1 MLDAVQTCPG
11 RCSENRDDE
20 EGSEERSCVTGL
32 ISSMWTYV
40 ESFSRI
46 AMVGEDS
53 FEMYLR

>member
-1 MLDAVQTCPG
+1 MLCRPAQADAVKIEMM
-11 RCSENRDDE
+11 RKVLRKEV
-20 EGSEERSCVTGL
+20 VTGL
-32 ISSMWTYV
+32 ISSMWTYI